1 MVHRVST
8 LSAASLILTLAT
20 AAFAQRADDNVTAQ
34 AEDAFG
40 RSVGNERLG
49 IYNVGEVRGFSPID
63 AGNVRIEGLYFDR
76 QTDPAARLV
85 DGSTIRV
92 GIAAQSYPFPSPTG
106 IVDYDLRRVGAE
118 RVISPVLSYGPFGTM
133 ALEVDAQ
140 LPLAQE
146 RFGVALGADIYRSG
160 FPWGGEARSSE
171 FAIIPRWRPTANI
184 ELVPFYTRIMFSGEE
199 PQQLMLTAQ
208 GALPPKYARKN
219 YFGQKWAHSEGD
231 SYTYGF
237 MGNAHAGEWTI
248 RLGLFDS
255 IFAPDAEFA
264 DLYTDLDAT
273 GVANEQVVAFRES
286 HFESR
291 SGELR
296 ISRSFEETQRRH
308 TFHFSTRGRLQQR
321 RFGGEDVVDIGP
333 VQMGVGQQIPKPEF
347 QFGEQTRDE
356 VRQATLG
363 VAYEMRWKDRG
374 ELSLG
379 AQKTRYAKDTE
390 TPTDVLPTSRAHPFL
405 FNGTATLHATRSL
418 AFYASYTEGL
428 EESPVAP
435 ENAVN
440 RNSAAPALRTDQYDA
455 GLRWA
460 IRPELKL
467 IAGIFN
473 IEKPY
478 FDLDNDGVFTSL
490 GDVRHHGVE
499 LSLAGKIAPNLTLV
513 TGARIM
519 DAKLSGGVVDQGEIG
534 ARPVASYKRYAIGSV
549 EYVVPGTGFSFD
561 AVVESI
567 SPQIANT
574 ANTVRSPGRTVAHLG
589 GRYRFTMF
597 DKPATLRAQVGNIF
611 DKYGWSVISGGIY
624 TYNSPRRLIVYLAM
638 DL

>member
-1 MVHRVST
+1 MPAT
-8 LSAASLILTLAT
+8 CASK
-20 AAFAQRADDNVTAQ
+20 
-34 AEDAFG
+34 
-40 RSVGNERLG
+40 
-49 IYNVGEVRGFSPID
+49 
-63 AGNVRIEGLYFDR
+63 GLYFDR

-92 GIAAQSYPFPSPTG
+92 GIASQSYPFPSPTG

-118 RVISPVLSYGPFGTM
+118 RVVSPVLSYGPYGTM
-133 ALEVDAQ
+133 AFELDAQ
-140 LPLAQE
+140 LPVSGE
-146 RFGVALGADIYRSG
+146 RFGIALGADLYESG
-160 FPWGGEARSSE
+160 FAWGGESRSTQ
-171 FAIIPRWRPTANI
+171 FAIIPRWRPTENI
-184 ELVPFYTRIMFSGEE
+184 ELVPFYSQSIFSREE
-199 PQQLMLTAQ
+199 PQQLMLTTQ
-208 GALPPKYARKN
+208 GALPPKYGRED

-231 SYTYGF
+231 AYTYGF
-237 MGNAHAGEWTI
+237 IGRARAGEWAI

-255 IFAPDAEFA
+255 IFAPDAQFA
-264 DLYTDLDAT
+264 DLYTGLDAT
-273 GVANEQVVAFRES
+273 GAANEQVVAFRES
-286 HFESR
+286 RFESR

-296 ISRSFEETQRRH
+296 VSRSLEEASRRH

-321 RFGGEDVVDIGP
+321 RFGGEDVVDVGP
-333 VQMGVGQQIPKPEF
+333 VQMGVGRQIPKPEF

-356 VRQATLG
+356 VRQATVG
-363 VAYEMRWKDRG
+363 VAYELRWKDRG

-390 TPTDVLPTSRAHPFL
+390 TPTDELPTSRAHPFL
-405 FNGTATLHATRSL
+405 FNATATVYATQAL
-418 AFYASYTEGL
+418 AVYASYTEGL

-440 RNSAAPALRTDQYDA
+440 RSSTAPALMTDQYDA
-455 GLRWA
+455 GIRWT

-478 FDLDNDGVFTSL
+478 FDLDNAGVFTSL

-499 LSLAGKIAPNLTLV
+499 LSLAGKLTPNLTLV

-519 DAKLSGGVVDQGEIG
+519 DAKLSGDVVDQGDIG
-534 ARPVASYKRYAIGSV
+534 TRPVASYKRYAIGSI
-549 EYVVPGTGFSFD
+549 EYAVPGTGFSVD

-624 TYNSPRRLIVYLAM
+624 TYNAPRRLIVYLAM